1 MISFKRKTACLCCFS
16 LLLALPLSAS
26 ALNLY
31 TEEYPPF
38 NMSDAKT
45 GALSGIS
52 VDKVVMLMQRAN
64 QAYSI
69 KSMPW
74 TRSYQM
80 ALQQEHSCV
89 FSTTRTPEREAQFQW
104 VGPLVHNNWV
114 VFARA
119 DDSRVPK
126 QLEDLRP
133 YVVGGYQND
142 AVAEFLKH
150 NGFEVDLAMNDADN
164 PRKLLHKRFDFWA
177 TGEMLGTWLIQRSH
191 LQGQIVPLF
200 TFKQTDMYL
209 ACHLKMPAQKITYF
223 NQILRQMERDG
234 STQAIERK
242 YR

>member
-1 MISFKRKTACLCCFS
+1 MISFKRNVVRLCCLS
-16 LLLALPLSAS
+16 LLLVWPMSAA

-38 NMSDAKT
+38 NMKDAKT

-52 VDKVVMLMQRAN
+52 VDKVAMLMQRAN
-64 QAYSI
+64 QAHNI
-69 KSMPW
+69 KSVPW
-74 TRSYQM
+74 TRAYQL
-80 ALQQEHSCV
+80 ALQQEDSCV

-104 VGPLVHNNWV
+104 VGPLVQNNWM

-133 YVVGGYQND
+133 YVIGGYQSD

-150 NGFEVDLAMNDADN
+150 NGFEVDLAISDADN

-177 TGEMLGTWLIQRSH
+177 TG
-191 LQGQIVPLF
+191 
-200 TFKQTDMYL
+200 
-209 ACHLKMPAQKITYF
+209 
-223 NQILRQMERDG
+223 
-234 STQAIERK
+234 
-242 YR
+242 